1 MKSRLARTIGAEK
14 AAEIYKV
21 LLLDNWQRVI
31 ESGLP
36 VGIEYSP
43 AASLKNFQ
51 QLLGLEQEFNLQSG
65 NGMGGR
71 MANAFAGCFR
81 QPFDAAVLI
90 GADVP
95 ELSAELIL
103 EAAASLKKHDV
114 VLGPAEDGGYYLI
127 GFTRKSFDPQY
138 FQRISWSTDQ
148 VFQQTTEKVLDNK
161 NKLYIISKR
170 CDFDNFDDVK
180 EFLGKVSR
188 NERIAQEIR
197 RILNSEVIDE
207 NSTDNNIVANNFKS
221 GSADRNL

>member
-1 MKSRLARTIGAEK
+1 MKCKLIFFTKYPQPGQVKSRLARAIGAEK

-65 NGMGGR
+65 IGMGGR

-103 EAAASLKKHDV
+103 EAADSLKKNDV

-127 GFTRKSFDPQY
+127 GFTGKSFDPQY
-138 FQRISWSTDQ
+138 FQRIAWSTDQ
-148 VFQQTTEKVLDNK
+148 VFRQTKEKVLDNN
-161 NKLYIISKR
+161 NKLYLIRER
-170 CDFDNFDDVK
+170 CDLDNFDDVK
-180 EFLGKVSR
+180 KFLGKVNS
-188 NERIAQEIR
+188 NERVAREIS
-197 RILNSEVIDE
+197 RILNSEV
-207 NSTDNNIVANNFKS
+207 NY
-221 GSADRNL
+221 